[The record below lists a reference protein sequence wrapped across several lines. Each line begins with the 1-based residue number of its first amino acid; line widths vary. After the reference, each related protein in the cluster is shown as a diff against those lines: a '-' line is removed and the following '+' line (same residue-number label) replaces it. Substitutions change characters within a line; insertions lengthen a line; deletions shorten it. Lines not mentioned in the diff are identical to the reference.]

1 MRKTDKRNKPQLDKI
16 GTNKIG
22 RIRQSKEELNEAKN
36 TLEVAKSIPRKVFFA
51 PKGFT
56 FNRPSKKSHIPLG

>member
-1 MRKTDKRNKPQLDKI
+1 MRKSDKRNKPQLDKI

-22 RIRQSKEELNEAKN
+22 RIRQSKEELNEAKD
-36 TLEVAKSIPRKVFFA
+36 TLEIAKQIPRKVFFA

-56 FNRPSKKSHIPLG
+56 FNRGY

>member
-1 MRKTDKRNKPQLDKI
+1 MRKTDKKNKPQLEKI

-22 RIRQSKEELNEAKN
+22 RLKLSKEELNEAKD

-51 PKGFT
+51 
-56 FNRPSKKSHIPLG
+56 S

>member
-1 MRKTDKRNKPQLDKI
+1 MRKSDKRNKPQLEKI

-22 RIRQSKEELNEAKN
+22 RIRQSKEELHDAKD
-36 TLEVAKSIPRKVFFA
+36 TLEIAKSIPRTVFFA

-56 FNRPSKKSHIPLG
+56 YNKGY

>member
-1 MRKTDKRNKPQLDKI
+1 MRKSDKRNKPQLDKI

-56 FNRPSKKSHIPLG
+56 FNRGY

>member
-1 MRKTDKRNKPQLDKI
+1 MRKSDKRNKPQLEKI

-36 TLEVAKSIPRKVFFA
+36 TLEIAKSIPRKVFFA

-56 FNRPSKKSHIPLG
+56 FNKGY

>member
-1 MRKTDKRNKPQLDKI
+1 MRKTDKRNKPELDKI

-22 RIRQSKEELNEAKN
+22 RIRQSKEELNEAKD
-36 TLEVAKSIPRKVFFA
+36 TLEIAKSIPRKVFIA

-56 FNRPSKKSHIPLG
+56 FNKGY

>member
-1 MRKTDKRNKPQLDKI
+1 MRKADKRNKPELDKI

-22 RIRQSKEELNEAKN
+22 RIRLSKEELNDAKD
-36 TLEVAKSIPRKVFFA
+36 TLEIAKLIPRKVFFA

-56 FNRPSKKSHIPLG
+56 YNKGY

>member
-56 FNRPSKKSHIPLG
+56 YNKGY

>member
-1 MRKTDKRNKPQLDKI
+1 MRKSDKRNKPQLEKI

-22 RIRQSKEELNEAKN
+22 RIRLSKEELNEAKD
-36 TLEVAKSIPRKVFFA
+36 TLKIAKSIPRKVFIA

-56 FNRPSKKSHIPLG
+56 YNKGY

>member
-1 MRKTDKRNKPQLDKI
+1 MRKADKRNKPELDKI

-22 RIRQSKEELNEAKN
+22 RVRQSKEELNEAKD
-36 TLEVAKSIPRKVFFA
+36 TLEIAKLIPRKVFFA

-56 FNRPSKKSHIPLG
+56 FNKGY

>member
-1 MRKTDKRNKPQLDKI
+1 MRKSDKRNKPQLEKI

-22 RIRQSKEELNEAKN
+22 RIRQSKEELNDAKD
-36 TLEVAKSIPRKVFFA
+36 TLKIAKSIPRKVFIA

-56 FNRPSKKSHIPLG
+56 YDKGY

>member
-1 MRKTDKRNKPQLDKI
+1 MRKADKRNKPELDKI

-22 RIRQSKEELNEAKN
+22 RVRQSKEELNEAKD
-36 TLEVAKSIPRKVFFA
+36 TLKIAKSIPRKVFIA

-56 FNRPSKKSHIPLG
+56 FNKGY

>member
-1 MRKTDKRNKPQLDKI
+1 MRKSDKRNKPQLEKI

-22 RIRQSKEELNEAKN
+22 RIRLSKEELNDAKD
-36 TLEVAKSIPRKVFFA
+36 TLKIAKSIPRKVFFA

-56 FNRPSKKSHIPLG
+56 YDKGY

>member
-1 MRKTDKRNKPQLDKI
+1 MRKSDKRNKPQLEKI

-22 RIRQSKEELNEAKN
+22 RVRQSKEDLNEAKD
-36 TLEVAKSIPRKVFFA
+36 TLEIAKSIPRKVFFA

-56 FNRPSKKSHIPLG
+56 YNKGY

>member
-1 MRKTDKRNKPQLDKI
+1 MRKTDKRNKPQLEKI

-22 RIRQSKEELNEAKN
+22 RLKPSKEELNEAKD
-36 TLEVAKSIPRKVFFA
+36 TLEVAKSIPRKTFFA

-56 FNRPSKKSHIPLG
+56 YNKGY

>member
-1 MRKTDKRNKPQLDKI
+1 MRKADKRNKPQLEKI

-22 RIRQSKEELNEAKN
+22 RIRQSKEELNEAKD

-56 FNRPSKKSHIPLG
+56 YNKGY

>member
-1 MRKTDKRNKPQLDKI
+1 MRKSDKRNKPELDKI

-22 RIRQSKEELNEAKN
+22 RLKQSKEELNEAKD
-36 TLEVAKSIPRKVFFA
+36 TLEIAKSIPRKTFIA

-56 FNRPSKKSHIPLG
+56 YNKGY

>member
-1 MRKTDKRNKPQLDKI
+1 MRKSDKRNKPQLEKI

-22 RIRQSKEELNEAKN
+22 RIRQSKEELNGAKD

-56 FNRPSKKSHIPLG
+56 YNKGY

>member
-1 MRKTDKRNKPQLDKI
+1 MRKSDKRNKPQLEKI

-22 RIRQSKEELNEAKN
+22 RIRLSKEELNDAKD
-36 TLEVAKSIPRKVFFA
+36 TLEIAKSIPRKVFFA

-56 FNRPSKKSHIPLG
+56 YNKGY

>member
-1 MRKTDKRNKPQLDKI
+1 MRKSDKINKPELDKI

-22 RIRQSKEELNEAKN
+22 RIKQSKEELNEAKN

-51 PKGFT
+51 PKGFMY
-56 FNRPSKKSHIPLG
+56 NKGY

>member
-1 MRKTDKRNKPQLDKI
+1 MRKSDKRSKPELDKI

-56 FNRPSKKSHIPLG
+56 FNRGY

>member
-1 MRKTDKRNKPQLDKI
+1 MRKSDKRNKPQLEKI

-56 FNRPSKKSHIPLG
+56 FNRGY

>member
-1 MRKTDKRNKPQLDKI
+1 MRKADKRNKPQLEKI

-22 RIRQSKEELNEAKN
+22 RIRQSKEELNEAKD
-36 TLEVAKSIPRKVFFA
+36 TLEVAKSMPRKVFFA

-56 FNRPSKKSHIPLG
+56 YNKGY

>member
-1 MRKTDKRNKPQLDKI
+1 MRKADKRNKPQLEKI

-22 RIRQSKEELNEAKN
+22 RLKPSKEELDEAKN

-51 PKGFT
+51 PKGFMY
-56 FNRPSKKSHIPLG
+56 NKGY

>member
-1 MRKTDKRNKPQLDKI
+1 MRKADKRNKPQLEKI

-56 FNRPSKKSHIPLG
+56 YHKGY

>member
-1 MRKTDKRNKPQLDKI
+1 MRKADKRNKPQLEKI

-22 RIRQSKEELNEAKN
+22 RIRQSKEELNEAKD
-36 TLEVAKSIPRKVFFA
+36 TLEIAKSIPRKVFFA

-56 FNRPSKKSHIPLG
+56 FNKGY

>member
-1 MRKTDKRNKPQLDKI
+1 MRKSDKRNKPQLEKI

-22 RIRQSKEELNEAKN
+22 RIRLSKEELNEAKK
-36 TLEVAKSIPRKVFFA
+36 TLEIAKSIPRKVFFA

-56 FNRPSKKSHIPLG
+56 YNKGY

>member
-22 RIRQSKEELNEAKN
+22 RIRQSKEELNEAKD

-51 PKGFT
+51 PKGFMY
-56 FNRPSKKSHIPLG
+56 NKGY